1 VRGNVPRGDNDS
13 WFGCVLLFPGDSMRT
28 SITPLAAALVAAMI
42 GSETTAAQDKSPK
55 KDGPPAAVRSTPL
68 VAVKDAPTVQMLV
81 PGFTIREL
89 PVKLT
94 NINNIAYAPDSRLF
108 AAGYDG
114 RIHLL
119 RDTDGD
125 GLEDSVTTFHDK
137 KSDDY
142 PLGIA
147 FHDGA
152 LYVCRRHHV
161 ARHFDADSDGVPRK
175 EDIAA
180 TGWRDPEIDKDKLMQ
195 HRRVDDALGLAVAVD
210 GTIYVSIGSANYSNG
225 YLVDKSGK
233 AQFGVTQPR
242 GVVLKI
248 SPDGKKREA
257 IATGV
262 RFLTSMTFNRHGD
275 LFAADQE
282 GATWLPNGNPFDE
295 LLHIQTGRHYG
306 FPPRHPKFLPDV
318 IDEPSVFDYGPQ
330 HQSVCGF
337 RFNEP
342 PADGKCFGP
351 AHWAHDAILTG
362 ESRGKLFRTR
372 TVKTPAG
379 YVAQNQVIGTLGMLP
394 VDVAISPGGDLVV
407 ACHSGPP
414 DWGTGPAGIGKLF
427 KISYA
432 RTDEPMPVLAWAAS
446 PTETVVEFDR
456 PLDPARWKN
465 LTQSR
470 VEGGLYVSAGD
481 RFERFRPGY
490 EVVKAQMATP
500 RYDYSVLSAGLGSD
514 GRSILL
520 RTAPRTDGYRYSV
533 TLPYPEQAG
542 KTGVVRSAGID
553 LPLDLTG
560 VEASWR
566 SADGKTTWTGW
577 LPHVDWSVSQEL
589 TAGSA
594 THAALRESARK
605 PGMLTLRGQLDLW
618 SMLHPAVQVGA
629 KLGFEYPPETV
640 TVVFRS
646 SGQLKLVA
654 DPAKV
659 ESEAGAVKLTV
670 TPEKNRWLPFALTT
684 TNADMPLSLSVS
696 WFTNEDA
703 RPRALPLHRI
713 LLPWAIVP
721 RNQPTDIVRKIPE
734 IAGGDWAAGKK
745 VFFGEKANCAK
756 CHTVRGEGAQIGPD
770 LSNLVF
776 RDYESVLRDIR
787 EPSAAINPDY
797 LSYAIE
803 LADGKTLTGVLNGSD
818 DKTVRVAD
826 LTGKISEVARKQV
839 TSMSPSRTSIMPER
853 LLDGLTDGQRRDLL
867 TFLLMAP

>member
-1 VRGNVPRGDNDS
+1 
-13 WFGCVLLFPGDSMRT
+13 MRA
-28 SITPLAAALVAAMI
+28 SIAALAASFAI
-42 GSETTAAQDKSPK
+42 WTAALAQE
-55 KDGPPAAVRSTPL
+55 PPVAVRARPL
-68 VAVKDAPTVQMLV
+68 VVEKDAPTVQMLV
-81 PGFTIREL
+81 PGFTVREL

-94 NINNIAYAPDSRLF
+94 NINNVCYAPDGRLF

-125 GLEDSVTTFHDK
+125 DLEDSVTTFHDK

-147 FHDGA
+147 YRDGA

-161 ARHFDADSDGVPRK
+161 ARHRDVDGVPGK
-175 EDIAA
+175 EEIAA
-180 TGWRDPEIDKDKLMQ
+180 TGWRDAEIDQDKLMQ
-195 HRRVDDALGLAVAVD
+195 HRRVDDALGLAVAAD
-210 GTIYVSIGSANYSNG
+210 GTMYVSIGSANYANG

-233 AQFGVTQPR
+233 AQFDVTQPR

-248 SPDGKKREA
+248 SPDGKKREVV
-257 IATGV
+257 ATGV
-262 RFLTSMTFNRHGD
+262 RFLTSMAINRHGD

-295 LLHIQTGRHYG
+295 LLHIQLGRHYG
-306 FPPRHPKFLPDV
+306 FPPRHPKHLPGV

-337 RFNEP
+337 RFNDP
-342 PADGKCFGP
+342 PQGGKSFGP
-351 AHWAHDAILTG
+351 AHWAYDAILTG

-379 YVAQNQVIGTLGMLP
+379 YVAQNQIIASLGMLP
-394 VDVAISPGGDLVV
+394 IDVAISPMGDLVV

-427 KISYA
+427 KITFA
-432 RTDEPMPVLAWAAS
+432 KTDEPTPVLAWAAS
-446 PTETVVEFDR
+446 PTETHKEFDR

-520 RTAPRTDGYRYSV
+520 RTAPRTDAFRYSV
-533 TLPYPEQAG
+533 TLPNPEQFEKSAL
-542 KTGVVRSAGID
+542 VCSAGID
-553 LPLDLTG
+553 LPLDLGG
-560 VEASWR
+560 VEATWR
-566 SADGKTTWTGW
+566 SANSNATWTGW

-589 TAGSA
+589 TAASA
-594 THAALRESARK
+594 AHDGLRKAAQK
-605 PGMLTLRGQLDLW
+605 PGTLILQGQLDLW
-618 SMLHPAVQVGA
+618 SMLHPAVQAGA
-629 KLGFEYPPETV
+629 KLDFEYPPETV

-646 SGQLKLVA
+646 SGGLKLVA
-654 DPAKV
+654 AAAKV
-659 ESEAGAVKLTV
+659 EVGSGEVKLIV
-670 TPEKNRWLPFALTT
+670 TPEKNRWLPFKLAATH
-684 TNADMPLSLSVS
+684 NDMPMSLAVS
-696 WFTNEDA
+696 WFTNEDT

-713 LLPWAIVP
+713 LLPWAVVP
-721 RNQPTDIVRKIPE
+721 RNQPAEFVRKIPE
-734 IAGGDWAAGKK
+734 IAGGDWAEGKK
-745 VFFGEKANCAK
+745 VFFGEKATCAK
-756 CHTVRGEGAQIGPD
+756 CHTVRGEGAHIGPD

-797 LSYAIE
+797 LSYVIE

-818 DKTVRVAD
+818 DTTVRVAD
-826 LTGKISEVARKQV
+826 QTGKISAAPRTQV
-839 TSMSPSRTSIMPER
+839 TSMSPSRTSIMPEK
-853 LLDGLTDGQRRDLL
+853 LLDGLSERQRLDLL
-867 TFLLMAP
+867 TFLLMEPQLQPGPGRDDRK

>member
-1 VRGNVPRGDNDS
+1 
-13 WFGCVLLFPGDSMRT
+13 MRMCLT
-28 SITPLAAALVAAMI
+28 IAAAGIVVWTVAL
-42 GSETTAAQDKSPK
+42 AQERSPK
-55 KDGPPAAVRSTPL
+55 DPGPAIRPRPL
-68 VAVKDAPTVQMLV
+68 VVLKDAPTVQMLV
-81 PGFTIREL
+81 PGFTVREL
-89 PVKLT
+89 PIKLT
-94 NINNIAYAPDSRLF
+94 NINNIAYAPDGRLF

-152 LYVCRRHHV
+152 LYVCRRHQI
-161 ARHFDADSDGVPRK
+161 ARHRDPDSDGVPRVT
-175 EDIAA
+175 EIAA
-180 TGWRDPEIDKDKLMQ
+180 TGWRDAEIDKDKLMQ
-195 HRRVDDALGLAVAVD
+195 HRRVDDALGLAVAAH
-210 GTIYVSIGSANYSNG
+210 GTMYVSIGSANYSNG
-225 YLVDKSGK
+225 YLVDKAGK
-233 AQFGVTQPR
+233 ATYDLAQPR

-248 SPDGKKREA
+248 SPDGKKRE
-257 IATGV
+257 IVATGV

-295 LLHIQTGRHYG
+295 LLHIQIGRHYG
-306 FPPRHPKFLPDV
+306 FPPRHPKYLPDV

-342 PADGKCFGP
+342 PKGGKPFGP
-351 AHWAHDAILTG
+351 SHWTNDAILTG

-379 YVAQNQVIGTLGMLP
+379 YVAQNQVIGSLGMLP

-414 DWGTGPAGIGKLF
+414 DWGTGPAGAGKLF
-427 KISYA
+427 KISFA
-432 RTDEPMPVLAWAAS
+432 KTNEPMPILAWAAS
-446 PTETVVEFDR
+446 PTETVIEFDR

-465 LTQSR
+465 LMQSR
-470 VEGGLYVSAGD
+470 IEGGLYVSAGD

-490 EVVKAQMATP
+490 EVVKTQMATP

-514 GRSILL
+514 GRTILL

-533 TLPYPEQAG
+533 TLPYPEETDKAA
-542 KTGVVRSAGID
+542 VVRSAGID

-560 VEASWR
+560 VEANWR
-566 SADGKTTWTGW
+566 SADGKTTWSGW
-577 LPHVDWSVSQEL
+577 LPHVDWSVAQEL

-594 THAALRESARK
+594 VHDKLREATQK
-605 PGMLTLRGQLDLW
+605 PGTLTVRGQLDLW
-618 SMLHPAVQVGA
+618 SMLHPTVQVGA
-629 KLGFEYPPETV
+629 KLGYEYPPETV

-646 SGQLKLVA
+646 PGGLKLVA
-654 DPAKV
+654 DGAKI
-659 ESEAGAVKLTV
+659 ETEAGAVKLTM
-670 TPEKNRWLPFALTT
+670 TPEKNRWLPFTLTST
-684 TNADMPLSLSVS
+684 TGDIPLSLAVS

-703 RPRALPLHRI
+703 RPRALPLHRL
-713 LLPWAIVP
+713 LLPWAVVP
-721 RNQPTDIVRKIPE
+721 RSQPTDIARKIPE

-770 LSNLVF
+770 LSNLIA

-797 LSYAIE
+797 LSYVIE
-803 LADGKTLTGVLNGSD
+803 LADGRTLTGVLNGSD
-818 DKTVRVAD
+818 EKTIRVAD
-826 LTGKISEVARKQV
+826 QTGKITEAPRKQV
-839 TSMSPSRTSIMPER
+839 TSMNPSRTSIMPEK
-853 LLDGLTDGQRRDLL
+853 LLDGLSESQRRDLL
-867 TFLLMAP
+867 TFLLMEPR